1 MIRNILFPYSPLK
14 TQRETNKTSIYK
26 AFYSRGYQREK
37 PEKILLSGVSTRE
50 ELPAFTRLC
59 ASLVDFP
66 SVYRS
71 NRRVR
76 KEKRKEKTNIRRNY
90 RFIKFEPGV
99 FRHVTWT

>member
-1 MIRNILFPYSPLK
+1 MIRNTLFPYSPLK

-59 ASLVDFP
+59 VSLVDFP
-66 SVYRS
+66 SVYREAI
-71 NRRVR
+71 N
-76 KEKRKEKTNIRRNY
+76 E
-90 RFIKFEPGV
+90 
-99 FRHVTWT
+99 